1 MTWHDMGMIWHGAIC
16 WAYDMFCYDMLCF
29 AAIWY
34 DMLCCDVSWHDTRWY
49 VSCDMIRCGVIWYE
63 MTWYS
68 MIPYDMM
75 YTFMYLLFFHMSF
88 SVCLYCGARGLD
100 HWTLAVDCVFA
111 LIESR
116 ALGGTRCPESSFL
129 ELWITLTVL
138 RFKVEDEGSYSNARN
153 PKPTPGILS
162 PKP

>member
-1 MTWHDMGMIWHGAIC
+1 MIWV
-16 WAYDMFCYDMLCF
+16 
-29 AAIWY
+29 WY
-34 DMLCCDVSWHDTRWY
+34 DMVRYAGHMICSAMICYALLRYDMICYAVTFHDMIRGDMFHVIWSDVVWSDTRWHDIVWY
-49 VSCDMIRCGVIWYE
+49 RMIWCIHSCICCFFICLFRCVYIVGLGV
-63 MTWYS
+63 
-68 MIPYDMM
+68 
-75 YTFMYLLFFHMSF
+75 
-88 SVCLYCGARGLD
+88 RGLD

-116 ALGGTRCPESSFL
+116 ALGGTRCPESPFL